1 MNVKGTHEYKFV
13 VDGNETVD
21 TNGTIDEEKQS
32 NVIQV
37 KKSDFEVFEALAMDL
52 ASNNNAN
59 TGVCGSPP
67 GKNINFNEYFDINQL
82 IQSGS
87 YSQQFPTSNK
97 INVEGGGTGQS
108 NQTGAGP
115 PILPPHLLQVIL
127 NNPNYGDSTLLPQ
140 PNHVM
145 LNHLYALSIK
155 VSKLII
161 LMLKLNLD
169 LLLGWGNGSQFN
181 SSVS

>member
-1 MNVKGTHEYKFV
+1 MNIKGTHEYKFV

-67 GKNINFNEYFDINQL
+67 GKYINFN
-82 IQSGS
+82 
-87 YSQQFPTSNK
+87 
-97 INVEGGGTGQS
+97 
-108 NQTGAGP
+108 
-115 PILPPHLLQVIL
+115 
-127 NNPNYGDSTLLPQ
+127 
-140 PNHVM
+140 
-145 LNHLYALSIK
+145 
-155 VSKLII
+155 
-161 LMLKLNLD
+161 
-169 LLLGWGNGSQFN
+169 
-181 SSVS
+181 